1 VDEIGSCGR
10 DSYGCRVSEQLIIN
24 STKRQKVSNTRRAG
38 IVQTSAF
45 GLEQLGF

>member
-10 DSYGCRVSEQLIIN
+10 DSYGCRVSEQLIN